1 MSFCDGVLIVI
12 GGMPVDVKGA
22 CDQLRA
28 AAGGEHIE
36 ESHIQLCLPGKVCNI
51 YCKGQRLTYIRSQAG
66 SFLYKV
72 VDVVVISKN
81 PLTFSVWKFF
91 WYIVKCPPYLS
102 QLPRTITLSKDSELR
117 HILPLDAVGW
127 LIGEHLSRKKVRS
140 PPVYLNGIKG

>member
-51 YCKGQRLTYIRSQAG
+51 YFKGQRLTYIRSQAG

-81 PLTFSVWKFF
+81 PLTFSVWKLTFLVHCQMSA
-91 WYIVKCPPYLS
+91 ISLTVAAHHHVVQGLGAAPHP
-102 QLPRTITLSKDSELR
+102 
-117 HILPLDAVGW
+117 A
-127 LIGEHLSRKKVRS
+127 SRCCRVDHW
-140 PPVYLNGIKG
+140 